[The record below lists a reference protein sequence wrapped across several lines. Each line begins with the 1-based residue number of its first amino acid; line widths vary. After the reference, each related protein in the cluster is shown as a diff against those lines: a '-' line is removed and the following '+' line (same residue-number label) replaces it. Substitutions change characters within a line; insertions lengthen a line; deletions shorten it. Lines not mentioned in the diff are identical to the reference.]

1 MVDVV
6 SLADRSRMMAGIQ
19 GKNTKPEL
27 IVRRMLFASGYR
39 FRLHRRDLPGAPD
52 IVMPGRKVAVF
63 VHGCFWHMHEGCR
76 FAKMPATRSEFWRI
90 KLEANVARDRRAV
103 ESLRALGWR
112 VLCVWECSTRDTEAA
127 AGLQAAMSSWVEGG
141 KPFGEIGAPTRS

>member
-1 MVDVV
+1 MVDLV
-6 SLADRSRMMAGIQ
+6 SPADRSRMMAGIQ

-52 IVMPGRKVAVF
+52 IVMSGRKVAVF

-76 FAKMPATRSEFWRI
+76 FAKMPATRTEFWKT

-103 ESLRALGWR
+103 ENLRALGWR

-127 AGLQAAMSSWVEGG
+127 AGLQAAMSSWIEGG
-141 KPFGEIGAPTRS
+141 EPFGEIGAPTRG